1 MLSIFKNQEYLMK
14 QLRKYRARMKMY
26 ADNTPH
32 SKGPRP
38 KEYKKA
44 EKKMISYAAQID
56 LVAEKVIKMKGKSQ
70 SIKQQSP
77 AMPASPSSPLIVEAH
92 DLVSEKPEIN
102 LPSAQ
107 TVETADPIFKATHA
121 PAVMAFVVFE
131 YSESM
136 ARCIEDYALYSR
148 FPFRLFY
155 PEVCLSCCSTAS
167 MVLTLFSKTVSNS
180 GAIIYLSCSV

>member
-56 LVAEKVIKMKGKSQ
+56 MLTEKTIILKSSSL
-70 SIKQQSP
+70 SIKSAIVDSTDPTDQS
-77 AMPASPSSPLIVEAH
+77 SVKGIL
-92 DLVSEKPEIN
+92 
-102 LPSAQ
+102 
-107 TVETADPIFKATHA
+107 TADPIFKATHA
-121 PAVMAFVVFE
+121 PAVLAFVVFE

-155 PEVCLSCCSTAS
+155 PEVLYVYPVA
-167 MVLTLFSKTVSNS
+167 LLH
-180 GAIIYLSCSV
+180 L